1 MEKQFNQET
10 LHAIENYHLPRFMEI
25 PNVGL
30 YLNQAARF
38 INEYLEPFYDMNIT
52 ESMISNYVKKHLV
65 ANPQKKQYNRE
76 QLAYLLFIAVA
87 KSVLSLDNI
96 RCLITL
102 QQQTYESHVAYDYF
116 CCEFENI
123 LQYVFG
129 IKDTME
135 PPEPESNDM
144 KVLFHNVINTVAH
157 KIYLDCRF
165 HAIEEGITKQ
175 TTIS

>member
-1 MEKQFNQET
+1 MEIQIDQKVLQD
-10 LHAIENYHLPRFMEI
+10 IEGYRLPRYMEI

-38 INEYLEPFYDMNIT
+38 INEYLEPFCDMNIT

-65 ANPQKKQYNRE
+65 AHPEKKQYNRD

-96 RCLITL
+96 QCLLTL
-102 QQQTYESHVAYDYF
+102 QKQTYDSKTAYDYF

-129 IKDTME
+129 LKESMDKIGNDT
-135 PPEPESNDM
+135 NDM
-144 KVLFHNVINTVAH
+144 KLLFHNVINTVVH
-157 KIYLDCRF
+157 KIYLDHCF
-165 HAIEEGITKQ
+165 HAIGKA
-175 TTIS
+175 

>member
-1 MEKQFNQET
+1 MEIQLNQDT
-10 LHAIENYHLPRFMEI
+10 LHRIETYHLPRYTEI

-38 INEYLEPFYDMNIT
+38 INEYLEPFCDMNIT

-65 ANPQKKQYNRE
+65 ANPQKKQYTRE

-96 RCLITL
+96 QCLLTL
-102 QQQTYESHVAYDYF
+102 QKQTYDSQIAYDYF

-129 IKDTME
+129 IKDTLDTIGKDD
-135 PPEPESNDM
+135 NDM
-144 KVLFHNVINTVAH
+144 KLLFRNVINTVAH
-157 KIYLDCRF
+157 KIYLDHCFR
-165 HAIEEGITKQ
+165 AVEEQ
-175 TTIS
+175 

>member
-1 MEKQFNQET
+1 MEIQLNQNTLRRIET
-10 LHAIENYHLPRFMEI
+10 YHLPRYTEI

-38 INEYLEPFYDMNIT
+38 INEYLEPFCDMNIT

-96 RCLITL
+96 QCLLTL
-102 QQQTYESHVAYDYF
+102 QKQTYDSQIAYDYF

-123 LQYVFG
+123 LQYIFG
-129 IKDTME
+129 IKDTLDTIGKDD
-135 PPEPESNDM
+135 NDM
-144 KVLFHNVINTVAH
+144 KLLFRNVINTVAH
-157 KIYLDCRF
+157 KIYLDHCFRTV
-165 HAIEEGITKQ
+165 EEQ
-175 TTIS
+175 

>member
-1 MEKQFNQET
+1 MEIQLNQDTLRRIET
-10 LHAIENYHLPRFMEI
+10 YHLPRYTEI

-38 INEYLEPFYDMNIT
+38 INEYLEPFCDMNIT

-96 RCLITL
+96 QCLLTL
-102 QQQTYESHVAYDYF
+102 QKQTYDSQIAYDYF

-123 LQYVFG
+123 LQYIFG
-129 IKDTME
+129 IKDTLDTIGKDD
-135 PPEPESNDM
+135 NDM
-144 KVLFHNVINTVAH
+144 KLLFRNVINTVAH
-157 KIYLDCRF
+157 KIYLDHCFRTV
-165 HAIEEGITKQ
+165 EEQ
-175 TTIS
+175 